1 MRGFLGLTRYY
12 RKFVK
17 RYGQIAAP
25 LTALLKKDSFY
36 WSNEAELAFH
46 QLKDAM
52 VKPLV
57 LALPN
62 FDHPFV
68 VEYDAFGRGI
78 GAVLMQ
84 HGRPIAYHS
93 QTLKGKN
100 LALSTYEKELLAL
113 VIAVKRWRAY
123 LISMPFIFKIDQH
136 SLKYLL
142 EQKIG
147 TPAQQKWFAKL
158 LGYVFV
164 VEYKK
169 GKDNLV
175 ADALFRKADF
185 EDCTSWEF
193 VEAHKGVLC
202 MVSFPPPAW
211 LTDLKASY
219 VFD

>member
-100 LALSTYEKELLAL
+100 LALSTYEKELLAS

>member
-123 LISMPFIFKIDQH
+123 LVSMPFIFKIDQH

-202 MVSFPPPAW
+202 MVSFPSPAW